1 MVHSRSLQLDETF
14 FALSDP
20 TRREMLSRMAG
31 GEMTVAELADP
42 FEMSAPAISKH
53 LRVLEKAGLLE
64 QQKDGRIRRCRLIAA
79 PLKDAAQWVEQY
91 RQFWEDRL
99 DSLDQY
105 LAEIQSTDTPSK
117 KSKTQKPNKKK
128 KS

>member
-1 MVHSRSLQLDETF
+1 MVHSRSEQLDETF

-20 TRREMLSRMAG
+20 TRREILSRMAG

-64 QQKDGRIRRCRLIAA
+64 QHKDGRIRRCRLVAA
-79 PLKDAAQWVEQY
+79 PLKNAAQWVEQY

-105 LAEIQSTDTPSK
+105 LAEIQSTEKPSK
-117 KSKTQKPNKKK
+117 KTTTKKPKK

>member
-1 MVHSRSLQLDETF
+1 
-14 FALSDP
+14 
-20 TRREMLSRMAG
+20 
-31 GEMTVAELADP
+31 MTVAELADP

-79 PLKDAAQWVEQY
+79 PLKDAALWVEQY

-105 LAEIQSTDTPSK
+105 LAEIQSTEKTSK
-117 KSKTQKPNKKK
+117 KSTTKKPNKKK

>member
-1 MVHSRSLQLDETF
+1 
-14 FALSDP
+14 
-20 TRREMLSRMAG
+20 
-31 GEMTVAELADP
+31 MTVAELADP

>member
-1 MVHSRSLQLDETF
+1 MVHSRSQQLDETF

-20 TRREMLSRMAG
+20 TRREMLSRMAD
-31 GEMTVAELADP
+31 GEMTVAQLADP

-105 LAEIQSTDTPSK
+105 LAEIQSTEKPSK
-117 KSKTQKPNKKK
+117 KSTTKKPNKKK